1 MRVTAQSHRPADA
14 CNVLAVGWLTET
26 KESRPGTWQAM
37 DLRGRPVR
45 CSEPLPEPCTTH
57 CTEGTSENKSTEACY
72 TFLRASGPMNNC
84 VAFSWAFWKQ
94 NCSTFYT
101 YRERK
106 WGKQQRVSGP
116 KRNRRSPLPNSPHSR
131 VPLSMKNGAK
141 LPICKA
147 LMKNKKPPN
156 PIRWLGHLSGSH
168 HQMRTCISF
177 RGRVCGSPS
186 SSCSPGGT
194 GHWGPL
200 LVMP

>member
-45 CSEPLPEPCTTH
+45 YSEPLPEPCTTH
-57 CTEGTSENKSTEACY
+57 CTEGTSENNSTEPCY

-116 KRNRRSPLPNSPHSR
+116 KRNRRSPLPNSPHPR
-131 VPLSMKNGAK
+131 VALSMKNAAK

-147 LMKNKKPPN
+147 LMKNKN
-156 PIRWLGHLSGSH
+156 PQTPSDDWA
-168 HQMRTCISF
+168 TCLAVTTKCVRAYHSEAECVAL
-177 RGRVCGSPS
+177 RVRPV
-186 SSCSPGGT
+186 PQGGLVT
-194 GHWGPL
+194 G
-200 LVMP
+200 VRY